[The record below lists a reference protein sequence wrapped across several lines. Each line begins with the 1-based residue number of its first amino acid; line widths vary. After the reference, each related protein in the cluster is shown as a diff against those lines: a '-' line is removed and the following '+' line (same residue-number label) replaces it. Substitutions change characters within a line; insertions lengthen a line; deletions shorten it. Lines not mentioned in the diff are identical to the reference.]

1 MIPLIPAIA
10 LVGMLTLTLLWYAG
24 TSLFEVHEL
33 HGGATTN
40 TQERLQE
47 RLYGVYEG
55 TPTNIQDVKILSEWT
70 DDSVITAIVVKCP
83 NGSVFTIEVGEARGG
98 LVHGGDT
105 WTIPPTIQQEM
116 QGIAA
121 TVSPGGCS

>member
-55 TPTNIQDVKILSEWT
+55 TPTSIRDVKILSEWT
-70 DDSVITAIVVKCP
+70 DDSVITAIVVKCE
-83 NGSVFTIEVGEARGG
+83 GGEVFTIIPNGTDRLIDGG
-98 LVHGGDT
+98 ATKQFQQSLLDAMVDKAGDC
-105 WTIPPTIQQEM
+105 PP
-116 QGIAA
+116 
-121 TVSPGGCS
+121 